1 MKRNIMEAEEK
12 EHAVYPPSR
21 LQFRGGGGKE
31 AWRQTAWRASKTER
45 QVVRESPLAA
55 AEEDFSYK

>member
-31 AWRQTAWRASKTER
+31 A
-45 QVVRESPLAA
+45 
-55 AEEDFSYK
+55 